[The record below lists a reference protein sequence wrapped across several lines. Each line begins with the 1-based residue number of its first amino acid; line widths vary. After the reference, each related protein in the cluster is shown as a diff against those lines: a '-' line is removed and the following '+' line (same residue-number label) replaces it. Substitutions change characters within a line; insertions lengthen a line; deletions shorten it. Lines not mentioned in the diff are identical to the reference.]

1 MRKLIYLVLLAAT
14 CSLMLNACKS
24 KDKDHSEDDMD
35 SLTLVMTPES
45 EA

>member
-24 KDKDHSEDDMD
+24 KDKDHSDDEIED
-35 SLTLVMTPES
+35 LTLVATPDTL
-45 EA
+45 A

>member
-24 KDKDHSEDDMD
+24 KDKDHSDDEIED
-35 SLTLVMTPES
+35 LTLVVTPD
-45 EA
+45 ALA

>member
-24 KDKDHSEDDMD
+24 KDKDHSDEEMED
-35 SLTLVMTPES
+35 LTLVVTTDTL
-45 EA
+45 A